1 MKRLIH
7 FLDTRGGERWG
18 IGEGFDSVIPI
29 PADRLQSWFNIEPG
43 SARPVPVRRLL
54 PPVPLRPP
62 NVFGIGLNYRAHA
75 AETHR
80 PAPEKPLIFIKA
92 STAVIGPED
101 PIVLPSA
108 AADEVDFEAELAV
121 VIGRRAQRVSA
132 EAAADHVLGY
142 TCANDVTARDCQKRL
157 DAQWARAKSFDTFC
171 PLGPCLVSPHEFDPT
186 NADIVST
193 LNGQRMQDS
202 HTSDMFFPVAE
213 LICYLSHQFTLLPW
227 TVLCTG
233 TPGGVGVARTPPVFL
248 RPGDRI
254 AVTIDGIGTL
264 ANPVIADDGAA
275 PC

>member
-7 FLDTRGGERWG
+7 FLDRSGRECWG
-18 IGEGFDSVIPI
+18 ASESLDSAIPI
-29 PADRLQSWFNIEPG
+29 PADQLQQWFNADLNPDRRT
-43 SARPVPVRRLL
+43 AVHRLLAPVPI
-54 PPVPLRPP
+54 PP
-62 NVFGIGLNYRAHA
+62 NVFAVGLNYRAHA
-75 AETHR
+75 AETRR
-80 PAPEKPLIFIKA
+80 PAPEKPLIFLKA

-101 PIVLPSA
+101 PIVLPSSA
-108 AADEVDFEAELAV
+108 AEEVDFEAELAV
-121 VIGRRAQRVSA
+121 VIGRRARRVSA
-132 EAAADHVLGY
+132 DEAASHVLGY

-157 DAQWARAKSFDTFC
+157 DAQWTRAKSFDTFC

-202 HTSDMFFPVAE
+202 HSSDMFFSVAE

-227 TVLCTG
+227 TVICTG

-254 AVTIDGIGTL
+254 EVTIAGIGTL
-264 ANPVIADDGAA
+264 ANPVVADDGAGS
-275 PC
+275 C